1 MGDVIMAQEQQQQD
15 IRLVHAEALALMQK
29 AMTVATDTF
38 NSVYNQAVKLQ
49 QELETTKAALAAQ
62 QKVEPEQK

>member
-1 MGDVIMAQEQQQQD
+1 MAQEQQQQD